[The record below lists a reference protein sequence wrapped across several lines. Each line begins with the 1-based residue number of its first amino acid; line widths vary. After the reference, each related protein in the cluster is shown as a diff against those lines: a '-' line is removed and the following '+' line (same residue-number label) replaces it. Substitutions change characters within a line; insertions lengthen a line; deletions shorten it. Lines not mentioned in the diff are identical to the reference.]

1 MQTRSQTKV
10 NQISKYEEYEVNI
23 DFDHASACWRQNKK
37 DTGNGHYKYICTALK
52 KDDTICGK
60 SCYKD
65 LMYCW
70 SHRKSANK

>member
-37 DTGNGHYKYICTALK
+37 DTGNGHYK
-52 KDDTICGK
+52 
-60 SCYKD
+60 
-65 LMYCW
+65 
-70 SHRKSANK
+70 